1 MDSVRFLTI
10 HIGMIFNNIK
20 LTLNRKNKKKKDTC
34 SGLFNKREGNGIR
47 ADDGK
52 FTHLVVGNSRAS
64 WFDLL

>member
-20 LTLNRKNKKKKDTC
+20 LKLNKKKKKDTC

-52 FTHLVVGNSRAS
+52 FTHLVVGN
-64 WFDLL
+64 

>member
-1 MDSVRFLTI
+1 MGKHEYIRIKLMVYVRCLTI

-20 LTLNRKNKKKKDTC
+20 LTLNRKKDTC

-52 FTHLVVGNSRAS
+52 FTHLVVGN
-64 WFDLL
+64 